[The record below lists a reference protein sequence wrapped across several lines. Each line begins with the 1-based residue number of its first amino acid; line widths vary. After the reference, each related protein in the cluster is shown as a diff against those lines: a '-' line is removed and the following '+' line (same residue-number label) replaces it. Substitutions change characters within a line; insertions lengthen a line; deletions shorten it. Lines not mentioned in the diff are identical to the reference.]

1 MTLLAAV
8 LFATLPMP
16 GVACD
21 RVDLVE
27 VNHVYD
33 ACGKHTF
40 SQLIF
45 YDRGNV
51 RAWRL
56 LKHCNHRPERDP
68 RSGEWVTIFHDG
80 PTLREVRAGC
90 FRERWTQYDVELD
103 ERDRLSKE
111 RRVDFIKPFCE

>member
-1 MTLLAAV
+1 MTTLLLLLTV
-8 LFATLPMP
+8 LPTP

-33 ACGKHTF
+33 DNGKHTF

-56 LKHCNHRPERDP
+56 LKNCNHRPERDP

-80 PTLREVRAGC
+80 GLLREVRAAC
-90 FRERWTQYDVELD
+90 FRERWTQWDVELD
-103 ERDRLSKE
+103 ERERLPKE
-111 RRVDFIKPFCE
+111 RRIDLTNPLVE